1 MALLKIKIL
10 IMNHYIKLSL
20 SVLMISIVFFLT
32 SCRESFDE
40 LFSSDIAV
48 GEEVMFTTSLPSASI
63 TRATQAEYESMM
75 AAYKTVHEGYEFT
88 IGMYDESSTDPI
100 SSGIYQLDS
109 LDTNGLLCSKA
120 DATPLYWLSTTV
132 PYAFMATA
140 GTKTLEADQSTKAKW
155 LLQDQLEG
163 YGYIQKWDT
172 DKNAPLDQ
180 LNSLNYHT
188 AKDWKKLNSEV
199 KLVSSDTD
207 YKKIPLYLQHKR
219 SLITIILKAGE
230 GVSREALAFNVA
242 ENDLSDTIYSYT
254 KGSSSTTAIAIRP
267 LASETL
273 IDYDADKN
281 GAAES
286 GVSSTRYDAIV
297 EPYDYS
303 ANPSTD
309 LITRISISGQHY
321 SFYSQ
326 NDYKYDTN
334 KDSYKLEPGK
344 HLTITVTLSRDS
356 RKTMMTAY
364 IEDWT
369 EEVTNTICDDYG
381 NAGEPIK
388 IKNRDELIAFLKDEN
403 KNKAGN
409 IALVT
414 QNIELEVP
422 SETNTGKW
430 DAYNTY
436 DLNCTLSL
444 GGNTII
450 SNHCFLRSLGNS
462 ASLQNG
468 TIQIDGQVNAAI
480 AETNNGTID
489 DIKVTSHGTTA
500 YATKAGAV
508 VNNTG
513 TISRCNSSLKV
524 ANSSSTD
531 IIGGIA
537 ATSVSSD
544 TKTAIIDACTV
555 TNSVKGGAKGGG
567 IVGEANGYVTNNT
580 FEYGITLLQDS
591 TTHKNI
597 VGHINNNHSFK
608 TENNAWPTYNT
619 NGSLK
624 NTTAQTNLYHGIID
638 SEAELKASVGS
649 TYNKDDKRYRLAQD
663 ITVNSTVGDVAYDLN
678 GNSKTITTE
687 AMVFNA
693 VTGQVHNL
701 TVYVASNLETTQDTK
716 AATDAI
722 APLAFDVHGEKAEI
736 SNINVKMADG
746 TVIKAS
752 NPAGVVVWAYNGA
765 TVSNCEAR
773 INLYANVST
782 SVTQG
787 RKFAG
792 GIVSTVSNATITQC
806 ILHSGST
813 LDGTASSLIYF
824 GGIVGGIEK
833 KEGSND
839 NPELTIT
846 DCTCFL
852 TVTKDEKHGGILGN
866 ALLGTNETATSNC
879 QGNWWSSDCNGV
891 GAYIGSIESTIG
903 KRNAITPTEKDF

>member
-1 MALLKIKIL
+1 
-10 IMNHYIKLSL
+10 MNNYIYKLSQL
-20 SVLMISIVFFLT
+20 VLMISFAFSLT
-32 SCRESFDE
+32 SCRETFDD
-40 LFSSDIAV
+40 LFSSDIAE
-48 GEEVMFTTSLPSASI
+48 GEEVMFTTSLPSASV
-63 TRATQAEYESMM
+63 TRSTQYEYNTQM
-75 AAYKTVHEGYEFT
+75 AAYKTVSEAYEFT
-88 IGMYDESSTDPI
+88 ISMYAESSAAPI
-100 SSGIYQLDS
+100 GSSIYQLDS
-109 LDTNGLLCSKA
+109 LDTTGLLCSKA
-120 DATPLYWLSTTV
+120 GTTPLYWPSTTV
-132 PYAFMATA
+132 PYAFKATA
-140 GTKTLEADQSTKAKW
+140 GTETLETDQSTKAQW

-172 DKNAPLDQ
+172 DKSAPLDN
-180 LNSLNYHT
+180 LNALNYHT

-199 KLVSSDTD
+199 KLVSNDTD
-207 YKKIPLYLQHKR
+207 YKKIPIYLQHQR

-242 ENDLSDTIYSYT
+242 ENDLSDTIYSY
-254 KGSSSTTAIAIRP
+254 SSATATPVLP

-281 GAAES
+281 GAAAS

-321 SFYSQ
+321 SFYAQ
-326 NDYKYDTN
+326 NDYNFDTN
-334 KDSYKLEPGK
+334 KDSYKLEAGK
-344 HLTITVTLSRDS
+344 HLIITVTLSRDS
-356 RKTMMTAY
+356 RKVMMTAY

-414 QNIELEVP
+414 QNINLE
-422 SETNTGKW
+422 ETYETYTGTW
-430 DAYNTY
+430 DAYNSY

-450 SNHCFLRSLGNS
+450 SNHRFLESLGNA

-468 TIQIDGQVNAAI
+468 TIQIGGTVDAAI
-480 AETNNGTID
+480 ANTNHGAID
-489 DIKVTSHGTTA
+489 DVKITA
-500 YATKAGAV
+500 ESASAAHATVAGAV
-508 VNNTG
+508 IRNTG
-513 TISRCNSSLKV
+513 TISRCHSSLKV
-524 ANSSSTD
+524 ANITTTD

-537 ATSVSSD
+537 ATSLSGGNAAV
-544 TKTAIIDACTV
+544 IDACTV
-555 TNSVKGGAKGGG
+555 TNRVSGGALGGG
-567 IVGEANGYVTNNT
+567 IVGQANGYVTNNV

-597 VGHINNNHSFK
+597 VGEVNSNHSFK

-619 NGSLK
+619 NGSIK
-624 NTTAQTNLYHGIID
+624 NSTAQTNLYHGIID
-638 SEAELKASVGS
+638 SEAELQASVG
-649 TYNKDDKRYRLAQD
+649 TAYNIDDNRYRLAQD
-663 ITVNSTVGDVAYDLN
+663 ISVSSTVGNVAYNLN
-678 GNSKTITTE
+678 GNNKKITTK
-687 AMVFNA
+687 AMIFNA
-693 VTGQVHNL
+693 VTGQIHDL
-701 TVYVASNLETTQDTK
+701 TVYVASNLETTQDAA

-722 APLAFDVHGEKAEI
+722 APLAFEVHGEKAAI
-736 SNINVKMADG
+736 SNIKVKMADG
-746 TVIKAS
+746 AVIKAS

-765 TVSNCEAR
+765 TVSNCEAQV
-773 INLYANVST
+773 NLYANVAT
-782 SVTQG
+782 SVKQG

-792 GIVSTVSNATITQC
+792 GIVSTVSKATVTQC

-813 LDGTASSLIYF
+813 LDGTEATVIYY

-833 KEGSND
+833 KNDSND
-839 NPELTIT
+839 TPELTIT
-846 DCTCFL
+846 DCTSFL

-866 ALLGTNETATSNC
+866 AVLGTSETATKDC
-879 QGNWWSSDCNGV
+879 QGNWWPSDCNGV
-891 GAYIGSIESTIG
+891 GTYVGSVEATIG
-903 KRNAITPTEKDF
+903 KRNAVTPTEKDF